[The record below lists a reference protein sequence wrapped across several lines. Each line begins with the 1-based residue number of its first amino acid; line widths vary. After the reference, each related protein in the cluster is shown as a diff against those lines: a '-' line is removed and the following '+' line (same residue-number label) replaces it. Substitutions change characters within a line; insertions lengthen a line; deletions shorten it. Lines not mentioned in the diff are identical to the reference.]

1 MTSSITLDR
10 DRARRR
16 FVLGRPDRNKAAPIK
31 SRHPA
36 GALHTLPLSITK
48 LTGAIV
54 PGPSVMMS
62 RAAPSSATPARAR
75 ARERTRGS
83 TLDKRTSNI
92 SRISPSRLSW
102 IIRDN

>member
-62 RAAPSSATPARAR
+62 RAAPSSATPARAS
-75 ARERTRGS
+75 AHTRQHPRQ
-83 TLDKRTSNI
+83 TNVKHLAN
-92 SRISPSRLSW
+92 LSLSFVM
-102 IIRDN
+102 DNPR